1 MDIGDGRSDGVSS
14 VDGGGVTGEIVRNSV
29 ASRLCRHFLQALAA
43 SPPTPM
49 QQQKVLIIFFS
60 KTGPRGRSAAGYER
74 GLACHFHVNMLTTA
88 HIP

>member
-29 ASRLCRHFLQALAA
+29 ASRLCRNFLQALVAL
-43 SPPTPM
+43 PPTPL
-49 QQQKVLIIFFS
+49 QQQKVFDHFF